1 MPGRGL
7 TLRATA
13 TPISPGGSGAR
24 QPPERGRPHVA
35 EDGAASDGCDWREEA
50 PVLRK
55 LPMPGHVHA
64 AMDRVKPPN
73 KDAIPHCRRRH
84 AERA

>member
-1 MPGRGL
+1 
-7 TLRATA
+7 
-13 TPISPGGSGAR
+13 
-24 QPPERGRPHVA
+24 VA

-84 AERA
+84 GERA